1 MSQQDGETTTIGPHT
16 YRVRHIDPLTATDIT
31 VDLAKLFG
39 PVIAAVGGTILSGS
53 NTKSQLKSL
62 LDGEKLKDEHGEP
75 IEDGTPQAIERA
87 LSGLFEK
94 LSKEQIRYL
103 INVMSPVT
111 EVKKGDKWPQLDS
124 IFEIHFRGDPAGIFK
139 WLGFAMQVN
148 FKGFFSGMAGAIGR
162 AARQLG
168 LEQ

>member
-1 MSQQDGETTTIGPHT
+1 MSQQDGETATIGPHT

-39 PVIAAVGGTILSGS
+39 PVIAAFGGSVLSS
-53 NTKSQLKSL
+53 PDTKGKLKAI
-62 LDGEKLKDEHGEP
+62 LDGKPGAGEDGEP
-75 IEDGTPQAIERA
+75 LQDGTPQAVERA
-87 LSGLFEK
+87 LAGLFEN
-94 LSKEQIRYL
+94 LSKEQVRYL
-103 INVMSPVT
+103 IGVMMPVT
-111 EVKKGDKWPQLDS
+111 EVKKGDKWPSLET

-148 FKGFFSGMAGAIGR
+148 FRGFFSGMAGAIGR